1 MALGKK
7 TKRVVDAEGVAHVN
21 ATFNNTLITITDAH
35 GNAVSWG
42 TAGKAGFK
50 GSKKSTPFAATVAGE
65 QCAREAMSAGVR
77 RVHVRVQGPGSG
89 RESAIQ
95 ALAAAGLQVKSIKD
109 VTPIPHNG
117 CRPPKR
123 RRVGSMRYTGPSCR
137 QCRREGTK
145 LFLKG
150 TKCFTEKC
158 PVERRPYAP
167 GQHGQNTAR
176 RRKVSEYAKQ
186 LREKQKIKRIYGLS
200 ERQFRNTFERVST
213 LPGVTGHNL
222 LAALES
228 RLDNI
233 VYRMGFAASRKAA
246 RQLIRHRHVEVNGKS
261 VDVPSFVVEPGQEV
275 RVRQKSRE
283 LVIVQA
289 ALEVAARGASPAWIA
304 VDKDTFSGRMLERP
318 QRQSIPIAAQ
328 EQLVVELYSK

>member
-1 MALGKK
+1 
-7 TKRVVDAEGVAHVN
+7 
-21 ATFNNTLITITDAH
+21 
-35 GNAVSWG
+35 
-42 TAGKAGFK
+42 
-50 GSKKSTPFAATVAGE
+50 
-65 QCAREAMSAGVR
+65 
-77 RVHVRVQGPGSG
+77 
-89 RESAIQ
+89 
-95 ALAAAGLQVKSIKD
+95 
-109 VTPIPHNG
+109 
-117 CRPPKR
+117 
-123 RRVGSMRYTGPSCR
+123 MRYTGPSCR

-176 RRKVSEYAKQ
+176 RKKMSEYAKQ

-261 VDVPSFVVEPGQEV
+261 VDIPSFVVEPGQEV

-283 LVIVQA
+283 LALVKE

-304 VDKDTFSGRMLERP
+304 VDKDTCSGRMLERP

>member
-1 MALGKK
+1 
-7 TKRVVDAEGVAHVN
+7 
-21 ATFNNTLITITDAH
+21 
-35 GNAVSWG
+35 
-42 TAGKAGFK
+42 
-50 GSKKSTPFAATVAGE
+50 
-65 QCAREAMSAGVR
+65 
-77 RVHVRVQGPGSG
+77 
-89 RESAIQ
+89 
-95 ALAAAGLQVKSIKD
+95 
-109 VTPIPHNG
+109 
-117 CRPPKR
+117 
-123 RRVGSMRYTGPSCR
+123 MRYTGPSCR

-167 GQHGQNTAR
+167 GQHGQNTGR

-186 LREKQKIKRIYGLS
+186 LREKQKIKRIYGVS
-200 ERQFRNTFERVST
+200 ERQFRNTFEKVSS

-228 RLDNI
+228 RLDNM

-246 RQLIRHRHVEVNGKS
+246 RQLIRHRHIEVDSKS
-261 VDVPSFVVEPGQEV
+261 VDIPSYLVHPGQEIKM
-275 RVRQKSRE
+275 RPASRE
-283 LVIVQA
+283 LAVVKE
-289 ALEVAARGASPAWIA
+289 ALDIAARGATPTWLA

-318 QRQSIPIAAQ
+318 QRQAIPIAAQ